1 MGERSSYRGIPENT
15 ARGTHERVFSLL
27 EAEPGVRSVLD
38 APCGAGAFTLR
49 LLESGR
55 EVHSGDIE
63 PGLKVENPRFAR
75 LDLDAR
81 LPFGDGFFDAV
92 VSIDGIE
99 HLERPFD
106 FVREVRRVLRP
117 GGVLLVSTPN
127 LTSLRSRWRFLW
139 TGHHNKGKTPLDE
152 GRPSGL
158 HHINLVSFPD
168 LRYMLHSSGFVVE
181 AVTANRVKPVSWL
194 YALLAPFAYLATAA
208 AYARNERDPGQ
219 RRRNRE
225 VLRQV
230 FTPSLLFGE
239 TMIVKARRVAD
250 PAERVRPA
258 AATRA

>member
-1 MGERSSYRGIPENT
+1 
-15 ARGTHERVFSLL
+15 
-27 EAEPGVRSVLD
+27 
-38 APCGAGAFTLR
+38 
-49 LLESGR
+49 
-55 EVHSGDIE
+55 
-63 PGLKVENPRFAR
+63 
-75 LDLDAR
+75 
-81 LPFGDGFFDAV
+81 
-92 VSIDGIE
+92 
-99 HLERPFD
+99 
-106 FVREVRRVLRP
+106 
-117 GGVLLVSTPN
+117 
-127 LTSLRSRWRFLW
+127 
-139 TGHHNKGKTPLDE
+139 
-152 GRPSGL
+152 
-158 HHINLVSFPD
+158 
-168 LRYMLHSSGFVVE
+168 MLHSSGFVVE